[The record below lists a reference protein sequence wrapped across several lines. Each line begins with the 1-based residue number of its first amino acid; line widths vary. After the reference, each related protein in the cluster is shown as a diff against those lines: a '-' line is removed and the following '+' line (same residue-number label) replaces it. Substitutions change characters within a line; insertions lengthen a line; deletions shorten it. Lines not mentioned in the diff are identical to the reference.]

1 MLNQII
7 EKVNKHNPLV
17 HCITNPISINQC
29 ANAIL
34 GVGASPIMAEHPA
47 EVAEITLSAD
57 SLLLNLGNI
66 TDARIKSMQ
75 IAAAAAARKGVPIVI
90 DAVGA
95 ACSGLRR
102 RLALKLIEKYHP
114 TVIKGNYSEIVAL
127 QNPEYYSAGVD
138 AEKLGDISG
147 IGAGLAEKY
156 GAVVLA
162 SGKNDI
168 ITDGKRVIWIKNGCA
183 QLSKVTGTGC
193 MLGALC
199 ATYLSVADGME
210 AAAAACA
217 VLGVCGELA
226 RTEKGNGS
234 FMINLLDN
242 LSTIVDAEK
251 YLKMEEQILEEI

>member
-1 MLNQII
+1 MINQII
-7 EKVNKHNPLV
+7 EKVKRHNPLV

-29 ANAIL
+29 ANLIL

-57 SLLLNLGNI
+57 SLLLNFGNI
-66 TDARIKSMQ
+66 TEVRIKSMQ
-75 IAAAAAARKGVPIVI
+75 IAAATAAEKGIPIVI
-90 DAVGA
+90 DVVGV

-102 RLALKLIEKYHP
+102 RLALKLIEKYRP
-114 TVIKGNYSEIVAL
+114 AIIKGNYSEIVAL

-147 IGAGLAEKY
+147 IGAKLAEKN

-162 SGKNDI
+162 SGKIDI
-168 ITDGKRVIWIKNGCA
+168 ITNGKRVTRIKNGCEK
-183 QLSKVTGTGC
+183 LSKVTGTGC

-199 ATYLSVADGME
+199 ATYLSAAAGTE
-210 AAAAACA
+210 AAVAACA

-226 RTEKGNGS
+226 ETEKGNGS
-234 FMINLLDN
+234 FMISLLDN
-242 LSTIVDAEK
+242 LSTLTNVEK